1 MNVSL
6 KAGFDGGGAVYNLV
20 DLRNK
25 KILITGSS
33 SGIGRGTAILLS
45 KLGAKIILTAR
56 REEAL
61 RETLEMLE
69 GDGHSFYLL
78 DVRQTDTIDECVK
91 KIVMDNGSL
100 DGMVFCT
107 GIGGGRPLQQF
118 KPLVVQD
125 MMNVNFGSFVEFVRA
140 VTKKKRFNPGMR
152 IVGISS
158 IAAVQGDKA
167 HTIYSAS
174 KAAMD
179 GAVRCMA
186 KELAEKDICI
196 NTVAPAMVKT
206 VLFDAFIKKNGED
219 AMQKVLTRQY
229 LGTAEVEDVASAIAF
244 LLSGAARFIT
254 GVCLPVDG
262 GATSN

>member
-1 MNVSL
+1 
-6 KAGFDGGGAVYNLV
+6 
-20 DLRNK
+20 
-25 KILITGSS
+25 
-33 SGIGRGTAILLS
+33 
-45 KLGAKIILTAR
+45 
-56 REEAL
+56 
-61 RETLEMLE
+61 
-69 GDGHSFYLL
+69 
-78 DVRQTDTIDECVK
+78 
-91 KIVMDNGSL
+91 
-100 DGMVFCT
+100 MVFCT

>member
-1 MNVSL
+1 M

-91 KIVMDNGSL
+91 KLLWTMAL
-100 DGMVFCT
+100 WMVWYFV
-107 GIGGGRPLQQF
+107 QE
-118 KPLVVQD
+118 LV
-125 MMNVNFGSFVEFVRA
+125 E
-140 VTKKKRFNPGMR
+140 
-152 IVGISS
+152 VGHCS
-158 IAAVQGDKA
+158 
-167 HTIYSAS
+167 
-174 KAAMD
+174 
-179 GAVRCMA
+179 
-186 KELAEKDICI
+186 
-196 NTVAPAMVKT
+196 N
-206 VLFDAFIKKNGED
+206 
-219 AMQKVLTRQY
+219 
-229 LGTAEVEDVASAIAF
+229 
-244 LLSGAARFIT
+244 LSH
-254 GVCLPVDG
+254 
-262 GATSN
+262 